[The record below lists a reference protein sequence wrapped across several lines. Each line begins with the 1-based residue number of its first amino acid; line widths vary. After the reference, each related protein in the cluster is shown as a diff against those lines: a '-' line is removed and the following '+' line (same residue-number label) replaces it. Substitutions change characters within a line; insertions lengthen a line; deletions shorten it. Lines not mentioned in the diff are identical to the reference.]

1 MRKQHERLDAALPAI
16 LEGYC
21 KKSDKPQNIA
31 ENEAKEF
38 LKIIEDSANYQFGWT
53 CARTS

>member
-38 LKIIEDSANYQFGWT
+38 LKIIEDSANYQFGWN